1 MKELKNKILS
11 ILKQNKNR
19 KYNHIQIS
27 SALGIYDKK
36 RRKRIIEIIQKLIKK
51 NIIKAIDKGKFQY
64 FLNKKNTFI
73 GTLQIISS
81 GRGFVITDDLEDD
94 VMINKFFLNKAFDG
108 DLVKINIFDNRK
120 KKEGEIIEILKRNK
134 KEFIGEFKKYKNSGF
149 VLTQSKKMYTDF
161 FISDK
166 DILLDVKDGDKVLVK
181 LKEWPKDIK
190 NPFGRII
197 KNLGKKGEIETE
209 IKSLLN
215 DFKIDNFFKEK
226 ILNETKK
233 INIKIDKKEISNRR
247 DLRDTLTLTIDP
259 NTAKDFD
266 DALSIKKK
274 DNNNYEIGIHIADV
288 SHYIKFDSEIDKE
301 ALKRGNSIYLV
312 DRVVPML
319 PEKLSNQVCS
329 LRPKEDK
336 LTFSAIFE
344 LNEKGKI
351 LNEWFG
357 KTVINSNYRFTYEEI
372 QSVIDNNS
380 PVIEKEVSLTNKKII
395 LHDKIFNYII
405 FLNKIAKKYRE
416 KRLEKGAIFFDKKEV
431 GFILDKSKNPQK
443 IILKKQK
450 EANKLVEEFMLL
462 ANRKVAEFCLS
473 KKTKNVYRVHDKP
486 DIDKIK
492 NLKKIA
498 KAVGFDL
505 KIEENKISKS
515 INELL
520 FFIKGKNEE
529 NLINNLALRA
539 MSKAEYNT
547 NNIGHYGL
555 GFDNYVH
562 FTSPIRRYSDVLVH
576 RILYNKILNN
586 KEDYLKNLNII
597 CIHISNKEKEAV
609 KIERESIKLMQI
621 KYLENKEGSTHEGVI
636 SGLTER
642 AIYIELYD
650 SKAEGLIRIKEL
662 KDDFYIYNKKK
673 HNLLGRRT
681 KKILQLGDLVEVIIK
696 KVDINKRQIDLE
708 MISF

>member
-1 MKELKNKILS
+1 MKELKKNILS
-11 ILKQNKNR
+11 ILKQNKNK

-27 SALGIYDKK
+27 SVLGIYDPKQRKK
-36 RRKRIIEIIQKLIKK
+36 IIRIIQNLIEQ
-51 NIIKAIDKGKFQY
+51 NIIKSIDKGKFKY
-64 FLNKKNTFI
+64 YINKKNTFS
-73 GTLQIISS
+73 GTLQLTST
-81 GRGFVITDDLEDD
+81 GRGFVIVDDMDSD
-94 VMINKFFLNKAFDG
+94 VMVNKIDLNKAFDG
-108 DLVKINIFDNRK
+108 DYVKVNVFNNK
-120 KKEGEIIEILKRNK
+120 KRIEGEIIEILKRNK
-134 KEFIGEFKKYKNSGF
+134 KEFIGEFKEHKNSGF
-149 VLTQSKKMYTDF
+149 VLTQNKNMYTDF
-161 FISDK
+161 YISDK
-166 DILLDVKDGDKVLVK
+166 DIIVDVEEGDKVLVK
-181 LKEWPKDIK
+181 FKDWPKNTK

-197 KNLGKKGEIETE
+197 KNLGKKGEIDTE

-215 DFKIDNFFKEK
+215 DFKIKEFFNEQ
-226 ILNETKK
+226 ILNATKK
-233 INIKIDKKEISNRR
+233 INIKIDRKEINIRKDIR
-247 DLRDTLTLTIDP
+247 DILTLTIDP
-259 NTAKDFD
+259 DTAKDFD
-266 DALSIKKK
+266 DAISIKKI
-274 DNNNYEIGIHIADV
+274 DNKKYEIGIHIADV
-288 SHYIKFDSEIDKE
+288 SHYVNFNSEIDKE

-312 DRVVPML
+312 DRVIPML
-319 PEKLSNQVCS
+319 PEKLSNEVCS
-329 LRPKEDK
+329 LRPNEDK
-336 LTFSAIFE
+336 LTFSAMFE
-344 LNEKGKI
+344 LNEKGTI
-351 LNEWFG
+351 LNEWYG
-357 KTVINSNYRFTYEEI
+357 KTIINSDYRFTYDEI

-380 PVIEKEVSLTNKKII
+380 PVIEKKVSLKRNKII
-395 LHDKIFNYII
+395 LDVNTFNSII

-431 GFILDKSKNPQK
+431 GFILDRKKNPQK

-462 ANRKVAEFCLS
+462 ANRKVAEYCLS
-473 KKTKNVYRVHDKP
+473 KNTKNVYRVHDKP

-498 KAVGFDL
+498 GAVGFDL
-505 KIEENKISKS
+505 KTEENKISKS

-555 GFDNYVH
+555 GFENYVH

-576 RILYNKILNN
+576 RILHNKILNKN
-586 KEDYLKNLNII
+586 KVDVENLNNI

-621 KYLENKEGSTHEGVI
+621 KYLEKKEGLTSEGVV

-642 AIYIELYD
+642 AIYIELTN
-650 SKAEGLIRIKEL
+650 SKAEGLVRVKDL
-662 KDDFYIYNKKK
+662 KDDFYIYNEKK
-673 HNLLGRRT
+673 HKLFGRRT
-681 KKILQLGDLVEVIIK
+681 NKIIQLGDLVEVIIK

-708 MISF
+708 MI